1 MERICD
7 HNDLLERCPDPQF
20 SRELISKIVGSGGSN
35 SNKKQAI
42 EKSKFIFISAASLET
57 KICTQTTTTTTTSI
71 RTKCLQQKP
80 KCTYTVFVYSQIR
93 MILEELLSPIRY
105 IVL

>member
-42 EKSKFIFISAASLET
+42 EKSKFIFISAASLGT
-57 KICTQTTTTTTTSI
+57 KICTQTTTTTSI